1 MFYLDVGV
9 SKTII
14 NQ

>member
-1 MFYLDVGV
+1 MQII